1 MLLSISGRKEKMKHA
16 FPTAL
21 FLSAFAMTAVQAEPA
36 SSIALPAPQKAGGK
50 PVLDAVAARA
60 SAPGSGFPAQA
71 VSREEL
77 STLLWS
83 ASGKNRADKWTIPF
97 AQGIEPYVDIHV
109 AGKEGI
115 YRYAWQDHS
124 LKLVAGGDFRTK
136 INPQSFAGAASYIF
150 IFVSNKDSLKKKGGS
165 SQNWAKWTHVATGA
179 MTQQLYLVA
188 DSLGI
193 GARYAE
199 TMDVNFVRKT
209 LNIPADE
216 EPICIFALGKR

>member
-1 MLLSISGRKEKMKHA
+1 MKHA
-16 FPTAL
+16 FFAVL
-21 FLSAFAMTAVQAEPA
+21 FLSAFTMSAVQAQPA

-60 SAPGSGFPAQA
+60 SAPGSGFPSNAI
-71 VSREEL
+71 SPEEL
-77 STLLWS
+77 STLLWA
-83 ASGKNRADKWTIPF
+83 ASGKNRASLWTVPF
-97 AQGIEPYVDIHV
+97 AQGLEPYVDIYV

-124 LKLVAGGDFRTK
+124 LKLAAGGDFRTK
-136 INPQSFAGAASYIF
+136 INPQGFAGAASHIF

-165 SQNWAKWTHVATGA
+165 PQHWAKWTHVATGA
-179 MTQQLYLVA
+179 MTQQLYLVS
-188 DSLGI
+188 DTLEI

-209 LNIPADE
+209 LDIAADE
-216 EPICIFALGKR
+216 EPICVFALGKR